1 MRTGSIRCRH
11 STFHGRTVFVSG
23 GTSGINLGIAEAF
36 ARGRRQARRHEPLA
50 RAGRAGAPAAP
61 KHGGEVLG
69 LTADVRN
76 VEATAAAL
84 KSAHDAF
91 GDFDV
96 LMSGAA
102 GNFPAPAL
110 GMSANGFKAVVDI
123 DLLGT
128 FNVLRSAHA
137 YLRKPGAAIV
147 NISAPQAEVAM
158 PLQAHVCAA
167 KAGVDMLTRVLAIEW
182 GGDGIRVNSVIPGP
196 IADTEGMA
204 RLAPSEE
211 ARQKVARAVPLG
223 RLGTRTG
230 RRQSGAVPVLAAGL
244 LHHRRGHAGR
254 RRLDHARRRR
264 ADNGD
269 AGMSRSRPALH
280 AYLRHLRQSRA
291 ELRATSSSSAH
302 PRAPRGAEHCLF
314 Y

>member
-1 MRTGSIRCRH
+1 MQNFDFT
-11 STFHGRTVFVSG
+11 GRTVFVAG

-36 ARGRRQARRHEPLA
+36 AEAGASLAVMSRSPERVEQARQQLLTY
-50 RAGRAGAPAAP
+50 
-61 KHGGEVLG
+61 GGKVLG
-69 LTADVRN
+69 FAADVRN

-84 KSAHDAF
+84 KSAHEQL
-91 GDFDV
+91 GDFDALV
-96 LMSGAA
+96 SGAA

-137 YLRKPGAAIV
+137 FLRKPGASIV
-147 NISAPQAEVAM
+147 NISAPQAEVAI

-167 KAGVDMLTRVLAIEW
+167 KAGVDMLSRVLAIEW

-211 ARQKVARAVPLG
+211 ARQKVAGAVPLK
-223 RLGTRTG
+223 RLGTKQDVANLVLFLCSPAASFITAAVIPVDG
-230 RRQSGAVPVLAAGL
+230 GWTTHGAAMRDRVGTA
-244 LHHRRGHAGR
+244 
-254 RRLDHARRRR
+254 
-264 ADNGD
+264 
-269 AGMSRSRPALH
+269 
-280 AYLRHLRQSRA
+280 
-291 ELRATSSSSAH
+291 
-302 PRAPRGAEHCLF
+302 
-314 Y
+314 